1 MREVGRARPPR
12 WRQTATVLCAVGD
25 LLDDVVVWLGGPIGR
40 GTDTP
45 AQVFHRRGGSAANVA
60 AFAAG
65 QGRRARFVGHLGGDP
80 LGDRL
85 LGELADAGVE
95 LCVRRG
101 GRTGTVVVLVE
112 PGGERTMLTDRGS
125 ATHLA
130 DVPPSALDDVAV
142 LHLTSYALV
151 VEPMATT
158 AKALAL
164 QAHAA
169 GATVSLDASSVRL
182 LHDVGRARFED
193 LLAELRPDVLLANA
207 AEAAFLGLPERL
219 PDGVGLAVVKRGG
232 ASTVV
237 VARDGAPSEVPVPA
251 IDDVTD
257 TTGAGDAFAA
267 GFLGAV
273 LDGADAV
280 AAVVAGHE
288 LAAAVL
294 GQPGATLAGDR
305 R

>member
-1 MREVGRARPPR
+1 MREARRARPPSR
-12 WRQTATVLCAVGD
+12 GRGQTAGVLCTVGD
-25 LLDDVVVWLGGPIGR
+25 LLDDVVVWLGGPIGG

-65 QGRRARFVGHLGGDP
+65 QGRPARFVGHVGDDP

-85 LGELADAGVE
+85 LGELDGEGVE
-95 LCVRRG
+95 LCVHRG

-125 ATHLA
+125 ATDLA
-130 DVPPSALDDVAV
+130 GVPESALDGVAV

-151 VEPMATT
+151 VEPVATT
-158 AKALAL
+158 AKGLAVR
-164 QAHAA
+164 ARAA

-182 LHDVGRARFED
+182 LHDLGRARFD
-193 LLAELRPDVLLANA
+193 ALLAELRPDVLLANA

-232 ASTVV
+232 ESTLVV
-237 VARDGAPSEVPVPA
+237 RHGGRA
-251 IDDVTD
+251 
-257 TTGAGDAFAA
+257 
-267 GFLGAV
+267 L
-273 LDGADAV
+273 
-280 AAVVAGHE
+280 
-288 LAAAVL
+288 
-294 GQPGATLAGDR
+294 
-305 R
+305 

>member
-1 MREVGRARPPR
+1 MRPDGRARR
-12 WRQTATVLCAVGD
+12 GRGQTAGVLCAVGD
-25 LLDDVVVWLGGPIGR
+25 LLDDVVVWLGGPIGG

-65 QGRRARFVGHLGGDP
+65 QGRPARFVGHVGDDP

-85 LGELADAGVE
+85 LGELAGEGVE
-95 LCVRRG
+95 LCVHRG

-125 ATHLA
+125 ATDLA
-130 DVPPSALDDVAV
+130 GVPEAALDDVEV

-151 VEPMATT
+151 VEPVATT
-158 AKALAL
+158 AKGLAVR
-164 QAHAA
+164 ARAA

-182 LHDVGRARFED
+182 LHDLGRPRFEG

-207 AEAAFLGLPERL
+207 AEAAFLGLPQRL
-219 PDGVGLAVVKRGG
+219 PDGVALAVVKRGG
-232 ASTVV
+232 ESALVV
-237 VARDGAPSEVPVPA
+237 RPQGAPSEVPVPA
-251 IDDVTD
+251 IEAVSD

-267 GFLGAV
+267 GFLGAL
-273 LDGADAV
+273 LDGAAAV

-294 GQPGATLAGDR
+294 GQPGATLAGER
-305 R
+305 H

>member
-1 MREVGRARPPR
+1 VRQEGPPGRSRRETGA
-12 WRQTATVLCAVGD
+12 VLCAVGD

-45 AQVFHRRGGSAANVA
+45 AQAFHRRGGSAANVA
-60 AFAAG
+60 AFTAG
-65 QGRRARFVGHLGGDP
+65 QGRRARFVGHVGDDP

-85 LGELADAGVE
+85 LGELAGDGVE
-95 LCVRRG
+95 LCVHRG

-125 ATHLA
+125 ATDLA
-130 DVPPSALDDVAV
+130 RVPESALDDVAV

-151 VEPMATT
+151 VEPVATT
-158 AKALAL
+158 AMDLAVRA
-164 QAHAA
+164 QA
-169 GATVSLDASSVRL
+169 GGVTVSLDASSVRL
-182 LHDVGRARFED
+182 LHDLSRAGFER
-193 LLAELRPDVLLANA
+193 LLAELRPDVLLANG

-219 PDGVGLAVVKRGG
+219 PGGVGLAVVKRGG
-232 ASTVV
+232 ESTLVV
-237 VARDGAPSEVPVPA
+237 RKEGPPSEVPVPA
-251 IDDVTD
+251 VEAVSDS
-257 TTGAGDAFAA
+257 TGAGDAFAA
-267 GFLGAV
+267 GFLGA
-273 LDGADAV
+273 LTDGADAV